1 MAVTIEPPAL
11 KPGLRERKKRQA
23 QRAIRTAAL
32 RLFLAHGYP
41 AVSVEQIAADANVSR
56 TTFFNYFASK
66 EAVLLDPDPD
76 LVEQW
81 ERLWLSRPADEARWQ
96 SLTVLLLRCMEDL
109 ADWLRTIKKLKATP
123 GPAPALHTANSPIS
137 GLDAWVVDQA
147 PAEQRAEARLQLA
160 VAQSAL
166 IAAFEQ
172 WDGEQPFETYLSTA
186 RAYLD
191 RLACAF
197 PSGQPESVFSGV

>member
-1 MAVTIEPPAL
+1 MTARSPAP
-11 KPGLRERKKRQA
+11 KPGLRERKKREA

-32 RLFLAHGYP
+32 RLFLAHGYA
-41 AVSVEQIAADANVSR
+41 AVSAGQIAAEANVSR

-81 ERLWLSRPADEARWQ
+81 QRLWFSRPAGEARWQ
-96 SLTVLLLRCMEDL
+96 SLTALLLRCMEDL
-109 ADWLRTIKKLKATP
+109 ADWLPTIKKLKTTP

-137 GLDAWVVDQA
+137 GLGAWVVGQA
-147 PAEQRAEARLQLA
+147 PAHQQAEARFQLA
-160 VAQSAL
+160 VAHSAL

-172 WDGEQPFETYLSTA
+172 WDGEQPLATYLSTV

-197 PSGQPESVFSGV
+197 PSDRPVHRT